1 LPAWLATTMQ
11 VPGLCRATTAP
22 PPTCLAVHTDGVDV
36 EKLTVRPEEAD
47 ACTISGGWARERCLT
62 RSVKVMVWLALLTV
76 TVIDCWTWGAAFQ
89 LVLPAWLAST
99 TQVPAPAKLTTPAE
113 IEHAPEVL
121 EPSIVKLTVRPEVA
135 VAVGV

>member
-1 LPAWLATTMQ
+1 M
-11 VPGLCRATTAP
+11 AP
-22 PPTCLAVHTDGVDV
+22 PTVTGDGFV
-36 EKLTVRPEEAD
+36 E
-47 ACTISGGWARERCLT
+47 
-62 RSVKVMVWLALLTV
+62 VKVMVWLALLTV
-76 TVIDCWTWGAAFQ
+76 IVIDCSTWGAAFQ

-99 TQVPAPAKLTTPAE
+99 TQVPAPVKLTTPAE